1 MNDYVQALAVGLDGS
16 LYAAGEFTAA
26 GGIAANRVARWD
38 GSSWH
43 PLGDGLT
50 NVGWGSISALAIG
63 PDGSLYV
70 GGDFTTAGG
79 QPVNYVARWDGAAW
93 HPLGDG
99 MGGSGS
105 PYVEALVVGPD
116 GSLYAGGRFITA
128 GGTPANHIAR
138 WDGTRWHPLG
148 GGMDGLTTQALAF
161 GPSGALYAGGY
172 FGTTGGVTATNIARW
187 DGTAWHPLGSGVNRP
202 VFALAF
208 GADSSL
214 YAGGQFTI
222 AGGIPSNYIARW
234 TGEALL
240 NKVIWLPLVLR

>member
-1 MNDYVQALAVGLDGS
+1 
-16 LYAAGEFTAA
+16 
-26 GGIAANRVARWD
+26 
-38 GSSWH
+38 
-43 PLGDGLT
+43 
-50 NVGWGSISALAIG
+50 
-63 PDGSLYV
+63 
-70 GGDFTTAGG
+70 
-79 QPVNYVARWDGAAW
+79 
-93 HPLGDG
+93 
-99 MGGSGS
+99 
-105 PYVEALVVGPD
+105 
-116 GSLYAGGRFITA
+116 
-128 GGTPANHIAR
+128 
-138 WDGTRWHPLG
+138 
-148 GGMDGLTTQALAF
+148 MDGLTTQALAF